1 MMIKSR
7 ELKLAWLLLLI
18 DTFPSWFNE
27 PYEWQLQLIF
37 IGLHSGQKSIK
48 NVAFQFHGKIG
59 IQTSFNFRAK
69 ISIRKLAQNRY

>member
-37 IGLHSGQKSIK
+37 IGLHSGQKSIEK
-48 NVAFQFHGKIG
+48 GRISIWRENWNSKKFQF
-59 IQTSFNFRAK
+59 SR
-69 ISIRKLAQNRY
+69 